1 MRRFSLVEFSVDHP
15 KLVVSVLAAVTM
27 LFLAQFPKIKPDTN
41 PKNMLPPTSDVRVW
55 NDRVEKTFGLYEDMI
70 VLGIVNEKGVLN
82 SSTLGKIQR
91 ISDEI
96 LRING
101 VAARDVSSFTTIDDI
116 SIENGIL
123 KVAPLM
129 TAAPRDAKGI
139 ATLRKTLYE
148 NPLFPDRI
156 ISQDGKAA
164 AIYIPVEEGANGK
177 IIADKLREILV
188 KEAGEEQFYI
198 VGDPVVRDTFGGA
211 MFKLMAVFAP
221 IAGLVMFIVRYL
233 MFRDLFLSI
242 ALMMDAMISI
252 IWSMGL
258 AIALGFPIHLQSSMA
273 PVFLMAIAT
282 DSIHIFNEFYFRFNE
297 LGNKREAILASMRSV
312 SRPVRNTALATA
324 AGFAVLLFMESV
336 PLKVFGGIVAF
347 GTVILRVLSFS
358 FIPAMFTFIKE
369 EKIGKIAVNENI
381 KQSRTSRIL
390 MKMAGIGVRRPG
402 TVVLIGLVLVAV
414 AFVGISQIVVNNNM
428 VAWFKKNSEIRTA
441 DRVINSA
448 LEGTSQGYIVAIAP
462 EDDYIKTPEA
472 MRYIEGLQ
480 RHIEKLNVVG
490 KTTSVVDYVKRINRV
505 LHDNKPQY
513 EVVPDEKTVIG
524 QYLFLFSMSAKP
536 SDIDNVVDYSFKQ
549 ANIWVKLKTWDS
561 RAMQDVISAVEEY
574 KKSNPT
580 PMALKPAGIAYFNLI
595 WNHFVL
601 WDIVKGFIVA
611 LIAVLCILAFDF
623 RSFKWAIVGYVPLM
637 FTIFIIYGVL
647 GFIGKD
653 VDMPVAVL
661 SCLSLGMAVDFAIH
675 FVNRLIQRLDEMQG
689 RESLTDALLWT
700 AARPGKGI
708 VRNAVLFAASFFVMI
723 FSPLVPYI
731 TVGAFLVSMMLL
743 SAITTIIYLPAL
755 VTLLRGWLFRGETY
769 MKSVATTSAVL
780 ALALFVSAASAGENN
795 GADMMRKSQA
805 AFLYAGKDLKTRVV
819 MKLMSAGGQERLRE
833 MTMVRKNLGETGG
846 DQNYFMYFHRPAD
859 VKDMTFMVQKHSGRD
874 ADRWLFVPAISMVRR
889 IAARDKSSSFVG
901 SDFSYED
908 VSGRNIDDDM
918 HVLVKEEKL
927 DTKDCY
933 VVKSTPKAA
942 DVDYSYKMS
951 WIDKGN
957 YLPHKEE
964 YYDRRGNLYKTFTA
978 NEIKT
983 IKGFPTVMKRT
994 MKNALSGHRT
1004 DVTFLKTDYDLGID
1018 DNLFSERFLKQP
1030 PKKWI
1035 E

>member
-15 KLVVSVLAAVTM
+15 RLVVSLLAVVTVF
-27 LFLAQFPKIKPDTN
+27 FLAQFPKIQPDTN

-55 NDRVEKTFGLYEDMI
+55 NDQMEKTFGLYEDMI

-82 SSTLGKIQR
+82 SSTLGKIRR

-96 LRING
+96 LRIEG
-101 VAARDVSSFTTIDDI
+101 VAARDVSSFTTIDDMTT
-116 SIENGIL
+116 ENGIL

-129 TAAPRDAKGI
+129 TAAPEDAEGI
-139 ATLRKTLYE
+139 EKLRKSLYE
-148 NPLFPDRI
+148 NPLFLNRI
-156 ISQDGKAA
+156 ISNDGKAA
-164 AIYIPVEEGANGK
+164 AIYIPVEKGANGK
-177 IIADKLREILV
+177 AIADQLREILA
-188 KEAGEEQFYI
+188 KEKGEEKYYI
-198 VGDPVVRDTFGGA
+198 VGDPVVRDIFGSA

-233 MFRDLFLSI
+233 MFRDLFLSV

-252 IWSMGL
+252 VWSMGL
-258 AIALGFPIHLQSSMA
+258 AIGLGFPIHLMSSMA

-282 DSIHIFNEFYFRFNE
+282 DSIHIFNEFYFSFKE
-297 LGNKREAILASMRSV
+297 MKNKKKAILATMQSV

-324 AGFAVLLFMESV
+324 VGFAVLLFMESI

-358 FIPAMFTFIKE
+358 FIPAMFTFLKE
-369 EKIGKIAVNENI
+369 EKIGKIAVNEDI
-381 KQSRTSRIL
+381 TQSRTSRIL

-402 TVVLIGLVLVAV
+402 TVVLVGLVLVAI
-414 AFVGISQIVVNNNM
+414 AFVGISDIVVNNNM
-428 VAWFKKNSEIRTA
+428 VAWFKKNSEVRTA

-462 EDDYIKTPEA
+462 EDEYIKTPEA

-480 RHIEKLNVVG
+480 RHIEKLDVVG
-490 KTTSVVDYVKRINRV
+490 KTISVADYVKRINRV
-505 LHDNKPQY
+505 LHDNNPRY
-513 EVVPDEKTVIG
+513 EVVPDEKTIIG

-536 SDIDNVVDYSFKQ
+536 SDIDNVVDYSFRQ

-561 RAMQDVISAVEEY
+561 SAMQDVISAVEEY
-574 KKSNPT
+574 KMSNPT

-623 RSFKWAIVGYVPLM
+623 RSFKWAVVGYVPLM
-637 FTIFIIYGVL
+637 FTIFIVYGAL
-647 GFIGKD
+647 GFMGKD

-675 FVNRLIQRLDEMQG
+675 FVNRLMQRLDETQG
-689 RESLTDALLWT
+689 RESLADALLWT

-708 VRNAVLFAASFFVMI
+708 VRNAVLFAASFFAMI

-743 SAITTIIYLPAL
+743 SAVTAIIYLPAL

-769 MKSVATTSAVL
+769 MKTVATTSGVL
-780 ALALFVSAASAGENN
+780 ALVLLASGASAAENN
-795 GADMMRKSQA
+795 GADIMRKSQA
-805 AFLYAGKDLKTRVV
+805 AFLYAGRDFKARVV
-819 MKLMSAGGQERLRE
+819 MKLMSAGGQERLRK

-846 DQNYFMYFHRPAD
+846 DQNYFMFFHRPAD
-859 VKDMTFMVQKHSGRD
+859 VKDMTFMVQKHPGRD
-874 ADRWLFVPAISMVRR
+874 ADRWLFIPAINMVRR
-889 IAARDKSSSFVG
+889 IAARDKRSSFVG

-908 VSGRNIDDDM
+908 VSGRDLEDDIHAVM
-918 HVLVKEEKL
+918 REENVGEKA
-927 DTKDCY
+927 CI
-933 VVKSTPKAA
+933 VVKSTPKEA
-942 DVDYSYKMS
+942 DVEYSYKLS
-951 WIDKGN
+951 WIDTSIF
-957 YLPHKEE
+957 LPLKEE
-964 YYDRRGNLYKTFTA
+964 YYDKKGDLYKIFTA
-978 NEIKT
+978 DEIKSVKD
-983 IKGFPTVMKRT
+983 IPTVTKRT
-994 MKNALSGHRT
+994 MKNILSGHRT
-1004 DVTFLKTDYDLGID
+1004 EATLTNVDYNIGVD
-1018 DNLFSERFLKQP
+1018 DSLFTERYLRQP
-1030 PKKWI
+1030 PMRWI
-1035 E
+1035 Q